1 MKIQL
6 LLSGCL
12 LFAFVSPAFAQ
23 QLDRGDTL
31 EIQNKAQF
39 CIKQFESLLNLLATK
54 ETAIRNYNM
63 DDIGRN
69 FYESHSDKQ
78 IFRDSLALIED
89 DLNPKALS
97 VTYEKEKTIQQ
108 YLRDFRLFY
117 GKSLGI
123 SVSFTNIQVSEIKE
137 DDYLYVTVHYE
148 SEFYNRHKYHKDI
161 PYPKHKRVATIKA
174 IRRPDEWQTLITY
187 IQFFRTPVIDR
198 EIAITLD
205 ATVTP
210 PEEDAAAKALPQE
223 TSPEQ
228 TISNVADAYKRG
240 STFDIAWQQ
249 DFANPVTLSL
259 YRGNTF
265 QKELA
270 SSITKDEYAGIIP
283 KKTKPGQAYRF
294 QVYDP
299 ATQATLQSGNFQIK
313 RKIPLGLQIP
323 IYVGIAG
330 GIVAIIQ
337 ALSPPPPVPEPPPC
351 TNCLPGPDDINPYQ

>member
-6 LLSGCL
+6 LLTGCL
-12 LFAFVSPAFAQ
+12 LFAFGPPAFAQ

-31 EIQNKAQF
+31 EIQNKARF
-39 CIKQFESLLNLLATK
+39 CIKQFESLLNLLATR
-54 ETAIRNYNM
+54 ETAVRNYNM

-123 SVSFTNIQVSEIKE
+123 SVSFTNIQVSEVKE

-161 PYPKHKRVATIKA
+161 PYPKHKRVATVKA
-174 IRRPDEWQTLITY
+174 KRNPNGWQTLITY
-187 IQFFRTPVIDR
+187 IQFFRTPVIER
-198 EIAITLD
+198 EIATTLD

-210 PEEDAAAKALPQE
+210 PVKEAAEQE
-223 TSPEQ
+223 TASKA

-265 QKELA
+265 QKELD

-283 KKTKPGQAYRF
+283 KKTKPGQAYCF

-299 ATQATLQSGNFQIK
+299 ATKATLQSGNFQIK

-330 GIVAIIQ
+330 GIIAIIPV
-337 ALSPPPPVPEPPPC
+337 LFGDDGPPDTETPNVEC
-351 TNCLPGPDDINPYQ
+351 EKCLPGPDKINPYQ